1 MFETLKLTLPQTGT
15 SPNWP
20 SPQLALPQSGTFW
33 KFFVAIEN
41 LSSPTACTPLT
52 FALKIKKNIQVDVE
66 YFPDES
72 GFRMKQNIMGKIYD
86 QKFNYGETTR
96 KVQPMNAGPAELVF
110 VSKIDS
116 NF

>member
-1 MFETLKLTLPQTGT
+1 M
-15 SPNWP
+15 SP
-20 SPQLALPQSGTFW
+20 
-33 KFFVAIEN
+33 
-41 LSSPTACTPLT
+41 PTAGIPLT
-52 FALKIKKNIQVDVE
+52 FALKIKKIQVDVE

-110 VSKIDS
+110 VSKFYS
-116 NF
+116 NFLNKN